1 MLGVPD
7 VWDAIANSYAM
18 DVMPYFALYAEEALR
33 IAEPGRRRTSSTSLA
48 GRGPWHFR
56 APRVRGLRGIDF
68 SPRMIEEVRAR
79 VEREGVRNLDA
90 EVMDAQALRF
100 ADSTFD
106 AAFCL
111 FAFMF
116 FPDRGRAFQELFRV
130 LRDRGKAIVV
140 TWAPIA
146 RRPFIKIGFE
156 AMAEAVPQMPPLPK
170 GELQDPEACIE
181 EMTAAG
187 FRDSIDRALAGGV
200 VAVAGI
206 TFESWNARVPGSP
219 PCERKW
225 AKTTGRACTIAS
237 STPSAA
243 ASRRGVPNFRR
254 KRFFRSA
261 FGEPPATGGEI
272 PFEGHIDGSPVAP
285 GTTDPL
291 GLLEGG
297 A

>member
-33 IAEPGRRRTSSTSLA
+33 IAEPGSSAHILDVACGPGTLA
-48 GRGPWHFR
+48 FLA
-56 APRVRGLRGIDF
+56 APRVARVTGIDF

-106 AAFCL
+106 VAFCL

-116 FPDRGRAFQELFRV
+116 FPDRGRAFRQMFRV
-130 LRDRGKAIVV
+130 LRDRSKAIVV
-140 TWAPIA
+140 TWAPID

-156 AMAEAVPQMPPLPK
+156 AMAEAVPQMPPLPR

-181 EMTAAG
+181 EMTAVG
-187 FRDSIDRALAGGV
+187 FRDVTTHRFTASVRVDSAEHYLRIMERSGAGFAAMRKKMG
-200 VAVAGI
+200 
-206 TFESWNARVPGSP
+206 EDNWPRVY
-219 PCERKW
+219 
-225 AKTTGRACTIAS
+225 GR
-237 STPSAA
+237 
-243 ASRRGVPNFRR
+243 
-254 KRFFRSA
+254 
-261 FGEPPATGGEI
+261 
-272 PFEGHIDGSPVAP
+272 
-285 GTTDPL
+285 
-291 GLLEGG
+291 LLEAVRRRIPEGG
-297 A
+297 TELSAEAIFSVGVR